1 MSIDK
6 FFFFLSFSPSLARFP
21 SAGLSTSH
29 VCTDWLHDWSLVAKW
44 AQLLITYLVAALT
57 NTQKI

>member
-6 FFFFLSFSPSLARFP
+6 SFFFLSFSPSLARFP
-21 SAGLSTSH
+21 SAGLSTSN
-29 VCTDWLHDWSLVAKW
+29 VSTDWLHGWSLEAKW
-44 AQLLITYLVAALT
+44 AQLLITYLVAALS